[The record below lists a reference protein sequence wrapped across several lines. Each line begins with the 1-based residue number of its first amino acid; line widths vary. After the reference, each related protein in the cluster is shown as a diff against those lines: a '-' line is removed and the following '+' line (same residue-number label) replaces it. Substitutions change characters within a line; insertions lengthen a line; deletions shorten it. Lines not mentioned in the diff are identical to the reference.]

1 MHYKS
6 CFTSHVEHIR
16 PAVCT
21 FWSLV
26 SSHFDCGSAIYGSA
40 TKTALKMLDP
50 VLHQGSALHL
60 EPLGQAPSKACA
72 SNVTDGALNQRT
84 CTTKYALK
92 GKSMS
97 NRRCI
102 LIVRVV
108 SYLCAVFVAI
118 RWAGRRTQWN
128 LQNCFR
134 WSSGASGHRLQCPVT
149 CRVEKLTKETPR
161 LYNTHAHI
169 AFTHMLSLSHRTS
182 IFAAGGILIAAHE
195 NSIRYTPSHGTTV
208 VQTK

>member
-1 MHYKS
+1 
-6 CFTSHVEHIR
+6 
-16 PAVCT
+16 
-21 FWSLV
+21 
-26 SSHFDCGSAIYGSA
+26 
-40 TKTALKMLDP
+40 MLDP

-97 NRRCI
+97 NCRCI

-118 RWAGRRTQWN
+118 R
-128 LQNCFR
+128 
-134 WSSGASGHRLQCPVT
+134 
-149 CRVEKLTKETPR
+149 
-161 LYNTHAHI
+161 
-169 AFTHMLSLSHRTS
+169 
-182 IFAAGGILIAAHE
+182 
-195 NSIRYTPSHGTTV
+195 
-208 VQTK
+208 